1 MNAPVKPND
10 VASATATVAPPKK
23 RNGRRLAIM
32 LSVPVVLALGAGYFV
47 LTGGRYVETD
57 NAYVQQSKV
66 SLSSD
71 VAGRIIDVAVNE
83 NQVVKKG
90 DTLFSLDP
98 EPYRIALEQAEAAL
112 ASARVNVEQLRVGL
126 AIAKAKLQSAE
137 TTLAIR
143 QKEWERQSNLNTQG
157 VSAESALDDAD
168 LALKTAQAN
177 VALEQQDVANATAA
191 LGGNPAIKTE
201 DHPAVRAAQA
211 ARDNA
216 ARNLDKTKVVS
227 PADGIISQVG
237 SLNAG
242 QFIATGTTIATLVET
257 GATWVEAN
265 FKETQLSAIA
275 AGMPAEVTVDAFPGL
290 KLKGHIDAIGAG
302 TGAEFALIPAQNATG
317 NWVKVVQRVP
327 VHVTLD
333 ETTDKPLRTGMSA
346 VISVDTKPETKAN

>member
-1 MNAPVKPND
+1 MNAPVKPSD
-10 VASATATVAPPKK
+10 VTAAPTTDGKKK
-23 RNGRRLAIM
+23 RNGRRLALM
-32 LSVPVVLALGAGYFV
+32 LSVPAVLAVGAGYFV

-66 SLSSD
+66 SISSD
-71 VAGRIIDVAVNE
+71 VAGRIIDVAVKE
-83 NQVVKKG
+83 NQVVKTG

-98 EPYRIALEQAEAAL
+98 QPYQIALEQAEAAL

-143 QKEWERQSNLNTQG
+143 QKEWDRQSNLNTQG

-191 LGGNPAIKTE
+191 LGGDPAIKTE

-216 ARNLDKTKVVS
+216 ARNLDKTKVVA

-265 FKETQLSAIA
+265 FKETQLSSIA

-327 VHVTLD
+327 VHVTID